1 MADMFEAFIS
11 RTLDGLTH
19 LSTLVLPTARMRFQI
34 CGGVAGGAGIDAVPF
49 TVSFSG
55 AVVMTGTT
63 NADGEV
69 SVPVLE
75 GAVLRIFD
83 TDYTLGFQ
91 TALPAAD
98 TLAGEQKRLEVI
110 GYFTGYLTTPL
121 AATPTGDG
129 NDSSMLQQA
138 ITNFQMD
145 QTLTVDGLIGP
156 QTRGRLK
163 TAAGE

>member
-11 RTLDGLTH
+11 RTLDGFTH

-34 CGGVAGGAGIDAVPF
+34 CGGVAGGTGVDAVPF

-55 AVVMTGTT
+55 VVFMTGTT
-63 NADGEV
+63 SADGEV

-91 TALPAAD
+91 TPLPAAD
-98 TLAGEQKRLEVI
+98 SLAGEQKRLEVT

-121 AATPTGDG
+121 ADNPTSDG
-129 NDSSMLQQA
+129 NDSSRLQQA
-138 ITNFQMD
+138 IMNFQMD
-145 QTLTVDGLIGP
+145 QTLTVDGQIGP